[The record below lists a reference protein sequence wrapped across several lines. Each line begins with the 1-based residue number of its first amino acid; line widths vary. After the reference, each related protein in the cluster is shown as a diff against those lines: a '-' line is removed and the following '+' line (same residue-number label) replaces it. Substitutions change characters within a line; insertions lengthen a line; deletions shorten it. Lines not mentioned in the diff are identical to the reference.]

1 MRRAFF
7 VAVSSSRSVRSP
19 VPAGRLAAAARLVL
33 EKEGVREA
41 LLSIALVTN
50 RRIAAL
56 NACHLKRRGATDVL
70 AFGLTRG
77 ARSPV
82 IGDIY
87 IAPRVA
93 RVNARRAGVRVREEV
108 VRLVVH
114 GVLHVLG
121 YVHPEGAGRE
131 RSAMWRRQEMLLA
144 HALGTRAA

>member
-1 MRRAFF
+1 MRRTLL
-7 VAVSSSRSVRSP
+7 VAVSSVGVRSP
-19 VPAGRLAAAARLVL
+19 VPAGRLAATARLVL
-33 EKEGVREA
+33 EAEGAREA

-50 RRIAAL
+50 GRIAAL
-56 NACHLKRRGATDVL
+56 NARHLKRRGTTDVL

-77 ARSPV
+77 PRSPI

-87 IAPRVA
+87 IAPGVA

-121 YVHPEGAGRE
+121 YDHPAGAARE
-131 RSAMWRRQEMLLA
+131 RSAMWRRQETLLVR
-144 HALGTRAA
+144 ALATRAA